1 MILADMPRRKEFH
14 MNENPQFNNEK
25 NDMIGDKVDTTNTVS
40 NAQADCTDTSVVEEN
55 KKSGN
60 IGSSVFDYFEIFVI
74 SIITVLIIFSLFLRI
89 ARVDGGSMNQTLQ
102 NGESLVISDLFYE
115 PKQGDIVV
123 FHLCQ
128 ENGYNQPIIKRVIA
142 TEGQRVVIDL
152 TAKKTYIDGVEL
164 VEEYTYFNTNGYNM
178 SYFNTAYL
186 DQSDDGHWKYV
197 VVVPE
202 GKLFVMGDNRNGS
215 TDSRSKSIGLVDKN
229 TVLGKALFRISPFT
243 IFK

>member
-1 MILADMPRRKEFH
+1 
-14 MNENPQFNNEK
+14 MNENPQFNNEV
-25 NDMIGDKVDTTNTVS
+25 NDTTEETVDS
-40 NAQADCTDTSVVEEN
+40 TIKAELATNCPDTIVVEEQE
-55 KKSGN
+55 SRN
-60 IGSSVFDYFEIFVI
+60 IASSIFDYFEIFVI
-74 SIITVLIIFSLFLRI
+74 SIITVLMVFSLFLRI

-102 NGESLVISDLFYE
+102 NGESLVISNLFYE
-115 PKQGDIVV
+115 PKQGDIIV

-128 ENGYNQPIIKRVIA
+128 ENGYNQPIVKRVIA
-142 TEGQRVVIDL
+142 TEGQRVVIDI

-164 VEEYTYFNTNGYNM
+164 IEEYTYFKTDEYNM

-186 DQSDDGHWKYV
+186 DQSDDGHWRYV
-197 VVVPE
+197 VTVPE

-215 TDSRSKSIGLVDKN
+215 TDSRSRSIGLVDKN

>member
-1 MILADMPRRKEFH
+1 
-14 MNENPQFNNEK
+14 MNENPKINNEV
-25 NDMIGDKVDTTNTVS
+25 NDTADKVVDTTNIAEIQTNS
-40 NAQADCTDTSVVEEN
+40 HDASIPEE
-55 KKSGN
+55 KQGSRN
-60 IGSSVFDYFEIFVI
+60 IASSIFDYFEIFVI
-74 SIITVLIIFSLFLRI
+74 SIITVLMVFSLFLRI
-89 ARVDGGSMNQTLQ
+89 ARVDGGSMNQTLK

-142 TEGQRVVIDL
+142 TEGQRVVIDI
-152 TAKKTYIDGVEL
+152 TEKKTYIDGVEL
-164 VEEYTYFNTNGYNM
+164 VENYTYFNTDGYNL
-178 SYFNTAYL
+178 SYFNSAYL
-186 DQSDDGHWKYV
+186 DNSDDGHWKYV
-197 VVVPE
+197 VIVPE

-215 TDSRSKSIGLVDKN
+215 TDSRSKSIGLVDED

>member
-1 MILADMPRRKEFH
+1 
-14 MNENPQFNNEK
+14 MNENPQLNNNA
-25 NDMIGDKVDTTNTVS
+25 NDTTDNAVDTS
-40 NAQADCTDTSVVEEN
+40 YMADNAADKTVVEEKPISQN
-55 KKSGN
+55 TA
-60 IGSSVFDYFEIFVI
+60 SSIFDYFEIFVI
-74 SIITVLIIFSLFLRI
+74 SIIAVLLIFSLFLRI

-102 NGESLVISDLFYE
+102 NGESLVISNLFYE
-115 PKQGDIVV
+115 PKQGDIIV

-142 TEGQRVVIDL
+142 TAGQRVVIDL
-152 TAKKTYIDGVEL
+152 TEKKTYIDGAEL
-164 VEEYTYFNTNGYNM
+164 VEDYTYFNTDGYNM

-186 DQSDDGHWKYV
+186 DRSDDGHWRYV

-215 TDSRSKSIGLVDKN
+215 TDSRSKSIGLVDKD

>member
-1 MILADMPRRKEFH
+1 
-14 MNENPQFNNEK
+14 MNEYPQLYNEINNTTDEV
-25 NDMIGDKVDTTNTVS
+25 VDTTIT
-40 NAQADCTDTSVVEEN
+40 ADNTSVTRANSPENVIAEE
-55 KKSGN
+55 KQGSHN
-60 IGSSVFDYFEIFVI
+60 IASSIFDYFEVFVV
-74 SIITVLIIFSLFLRI
+74 SIITVLMIFSLFLRI

-152 TAKKTYIDGVEL
+152 TEKKTYIDGAEL
-164 VEEYTYFNTNGYNM
+164 AEDYTYFNTDGYNI
-178 SYFNTAYL
+178 SYFNSAYL
-186 DQSDDGHWKYV
+186 DNSDDGHWRYV

-215 TDSRSKSIGLVDKN
+215 TDSRSKSIGLVDKD

>member
-1 MILADMPRRKEFH
+1 
-14 MNENPQFNNEK
+14 MNENPKLNNEG
-25 NDMIGDKVDTTNTVS
+25 NDMIDNLVDATNVGDDSQNV
-40 NAQADCTDTSVVEEN
+40 QANDTDTVNSEE
-55 KKSGN
+55 KQEQRN
-60 IGSSVFDYFEIFVI
+60 IASSIFDYFEIFVI
-74 SIITVLIIFSLFLRI
+74 SIITVLMVFSLFLRI
-89 ARVDGGSMNQTLQ
+89 ARVDGGSMNQTLK
-102 NGESLVISDLFYE
+102 NGESLVISNLFYE
-115 PKQGDIVV
+115 PKQGDIIV

-128 ENGYNQPIIKRVIA
+128 ENGYNQPIIKRIIA

-152 TAKKTYIDGVEL
+152 TEKKTYIDGVEL
-164 VEEYTYFNTNGYNM
+164 EEKYTYFNTDVYNM

-186 DQSDDGHWKYV
+186 DKSDDGHWKYV

-215 TDSRSKSIGLVDKN
+215 TDSRSKSIGLVDED

>member
-1 MILADMPRRKEFH
+1 
-14 MNENPQFNNEK
+14 MNENPQFNNET
-25 NDMIGDKVDTTNTVS
+25 NDIIGGKIDITNTAS
-40 NAQADCTDTSVVEEN
+40 NVPADCPDTSIVEEN
-55 KKSGN
+55 KKLRN
-60 IGSSVFDYFEIFVI
+60 IGASIFDYFEIFVI
-74 SIITVLIIFSLFLRI
+74 SIIAVLITFSLFLRI

-128 ENGYNQPIIKRVIA
+128 ENGYNQPIIKRIIA

-152 TAKKTYIDGVEL
+152 TAKKTYINGVEL
-164 VEEYTYFNTNGYNM
+164 VEDYTYFNTDGYNM

-186 DQSDDGHWKYV
+186 DKSDDGHWKYI

-215 TDSRSKSIGLVDKN
+215 TDSRSKAIGLVDKD